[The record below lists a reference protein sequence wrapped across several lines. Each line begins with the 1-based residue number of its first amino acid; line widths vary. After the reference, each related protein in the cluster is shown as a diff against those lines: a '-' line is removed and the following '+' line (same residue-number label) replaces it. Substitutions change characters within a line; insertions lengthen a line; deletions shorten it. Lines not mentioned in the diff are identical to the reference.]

1 MPQENEPATAA
12 ERIADASGK
21 PVANKPA
28 REIKPRRIHWRS
40 GLGILIGGAI
50 AEAIVLSVYADDDT
64 LKIYSTLMFVFP
76 IVAGL
81 FILWWLFRSGF
92 SWRIRFAGILIALLS
107 FASFN
112 LRYRID
118 GFTGAM
124 FPIISLQSD
133 PSPEER
139 VEDYFKN
146 VAHTASVWQSVTAMD
161 NPADTTEP
169 QPLEITAD
177 DWPRFRG
184 AQGDGVVRGVS
195 IRTDWEKNPPKALWR
210 HPIGPAWSSFAV
222 AGDLLFTQEQR
233 GEQETVVCYDALTGR
248 QLWLHANT
256 ARHSTLMGGTGP
268 RATPTLYKSRLYAL
282 GATGI
287 LNCLDPQT
295 GDVHWDTNTLKE
307 AGAASEAAANL
318 QWGMAGSPLVFD
330 DVVVVNPGG
339 DQGKSIIVY
348 DRLTGEQKWA
358 SGNQRA
364 SYAAPILETIQGKP
378 QLLIFD
384 AVGAAGYDPQN
395 GNELWRFDWSNS
407 PKINVA
413 QPIVRDESLVLISSG
428 YGTGSALLE
437 IKNDNNDNWTVK
449 PRWRKPGR
457 FKLKFND
464 GVYKNG
470 YVYGLDEGIL
480 ACIEFKTG
488 KQMWKRGRYGHG
500 QLLLIDDANLLLIQA
515 ENGSVILVPATPSEY
530 RETVRFQALD
540 GKTWNH
546 PVLNRGRLYVRN
558 SQEVAC
564 YDLQLRGEGE
574 TGR

>member
-1 MPQENEPATAA
+1 MSQENERTAA
-12 ERIADASGK
+12 AEPAADA
-21 PVANKPA
+21 PA
-28 REIKPRRIHWRS
+28 KEIKPRRIHWRS
-40 GLGILIGGAI
+40 GLGILIGGTI

-81 FILWWLFRSGF
+81 FILWWMFRSGF
-92 SWRIRFAGILIALLS
+92 SWRIRWAGVLITLML
-107 FASFN
+107 FVSFN

-118 GFTGAM
+118 GFSGAM
-124 FPIISLQSD
+124 FPIISLRSD
-133 PSPEER
+133 PSSEER
-139 VEDYFKN
+139 TAIYFKD
-146 VAHTASVWQSVTAMD
+146 AARKAAASLSETGT
-161 NPADTTEP
+161 NNSNTTPAPAP
-169 QPLEITAD
+169 QPLQITDD

-184 AQGDGVVRGVS
+184 AQGDSVVRGVT
-195 IRTDWEKNPPKALWR
+195 IRTDWKKNPPQALWR
-210 HPIGPAWSSFAV
+210 HPIGPAWSSFAI
-222 AGDLLFTQEQR
+222 AGELLFTQEQR

-256 ARHSTLMGGTGP
+256 ARHSTLMGGIGP
-268 RATPTLYKSRLYAL
+268 RATPTLYESRLYAL

-287 LNCLDPQT
+287 LNCLDPRT
-295 GDVHWDTNTLKE
+295 GDVHWETNTLKD
-307 AGAASEAAANL
+307 AGADSEADANL

-339 DQGKSIIVY
+339 DQGKSVIVY
-348 DRLTGEQKWA
+348 DRLTGKQKWA
-358 SGNQRA
+358 GGNERA
-364 SYAAPILETIQGKP
+364 SYAGPILETIRGKP
-378 QLLIFD
+378 QLLIYD
-384 AVGAAGYDPQN
+384 AAGAAAYDPQN
-395 GNELWRFDWSNS
+395 GNELWRFDWTNS

-413 QPIVRDESLVLISSG
+413 QPIVRNENLVLISSG

-437 IKNDNNDNWTVK
+437 IENVNDDSWTVK

-464 GVYKNG
+464 AVYKHG
-470 YVYGLDEGIL
+470 YLYGLDEGIL

-500 QLLLIDDANLLLIQA
+500 QLLLIDDADLLLIQA
-515 ENGSVILVPATPSEY
+515 EDGSVVLVPATSSGY

-564 YDLQLRGEGE
+564 YDLSPPLR
-574 TGR
+574 